1 MRIAESA
8 SHQIFER
15 SRRCGL
21 ITCSKF
27 VSVFLIITKQNVI
40 ELSGSLIKLEYDIFQ
55 SNEAV
60 TVSDGDFGGSWT
72 MTSIETLVFQNNLKL
87 KSSWITRRT

>member
-15 SRRCGL
+15 SRRRGLTTCG
-21 ITCSKF
+21 KF
-27 VSVFLIITKQNVI
+27 ASVLLIITNQNVI
-40 ELSGSLIKLEYDIFQ
+40 EPSGSLIKLEYDIFQ

-60 TVSDGDFGGSWT
+60 TVSDGDFGGS
-72 MTSIETLVFQNNLKL
+72 
-87 KSSWITRRT
+87 

>member
-15 SRRCGL
+15 SRRRGRNTCG
-21 ITCSKF
+21 KF
-27 VSVFLIITKQNVI
+27 ASVLLIITHQNVI
-40 ELSGSLIKLEYDIFQ
+40 EPSGSLIEREYDIFQ

-60 TVSDGDFGGSWT
+60 TVSDLWFRWLLSYDQYRDASL
-72 MTSIETLVFQNNLKL
+72 SK
-87 KSSWITRRT
+87 

>member
-15 SRRCGL
+15 SQRRGS
-21 ITCSKF
+21 ITNGKF
-27 VSVFLIITKQNVI
+27 ASVLLIITNQNVI
-40 ELSGSLIKLEYDIFQ
+40 ELSGSFIKLEYDIFQ

-60 TVSDGDFGGSWT
+60 TVSDGDFGGS
-72 MTSIETLVFQNNLKL
+72 
-87 KSSWITRRT
+87 

>member
-15 SRRCGL
+15 SRRHGS
-21 ITCSKF
+21 ITCGKF
-27 VSVFLIITKQNVI
+27 ASVLLIITNQNVI
-40 ELSGSLIKLEYDIFQ
+40 EPSGSLIELEYDIFQ

-60 TVSDGDFGGSWT
+60 TVSDGDFGGS
-72 MTSIETLVFQNNLKL
+72 
-87 KSSWITRRT
+87 

>member
-15 SRRCGL
+15 SRRHRS
-21 ITCSKF
+21 ITCGRF
-27 VSVFLIITKQNVI
+27 ASVLLIITNQSVI
-40 ELSGSLIKLEYDIFQ
+40 EPSGSFIKLEYDIFQ

-60 TVSDGDFGGSWT
+60 TVSD
-72 MTSIETLVFQNNLKL
+72 L
-87 KSSWITRRT
+87 

>member
-15 SRRCGL
+15 SRRYGL

-72 MTSIETLVFQNNLKL
+72 MNSIETLVFQNNRKL

>member
-15 SRRCGL
+15 SRRRGLNTCG
-21 ITCSKF
+21 KF
-27 VSVFLIITKQNVI
+27 ASVLLIITNQNVI
-40 ELSGSLIKLEYDIFQ
+40 EPSGSLIKLEYDIFQ

-87 KSSWITRRT
+87 KSSWITR